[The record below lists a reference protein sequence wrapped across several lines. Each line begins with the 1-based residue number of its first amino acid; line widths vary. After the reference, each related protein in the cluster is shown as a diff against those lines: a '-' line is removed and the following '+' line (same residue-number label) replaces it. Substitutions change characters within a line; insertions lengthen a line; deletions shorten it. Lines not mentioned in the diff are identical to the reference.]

1 MVCKSLNGLA
11 PNFLRANFTYRSS
24 VTNYTWRD
32 TNYKLANPLPHK
44 IFMENSFSYSQLF
57 GIAFLLPELRKT
69 NSLGASVRAGCKQF
83 F

>member
-11 PNFLRANFTYRSS
+11 PNFLRSNFTYRSS

-32 TNYKLANPLPHK
+32 TNCKLANPLPQK
-44 IFMENSFSYSQLF
+44 IFMENTFSYSQLF
-57 GIAFLLPELRKT
+57 GIAFLLPELWKAT
-69 NSLGASVRAGCKQF
+69 SVGASVGAGCKQF